1 MSTTDATTSST
12 GLPVGTWNLD
22 PVHSSANFA
31 VRHFEVGNFRGRFD
45 TFEAT
50 LTVDEDS
57 AELVGKVDAGSIVV
71 KDPNLQ
77 GHLGSPDFFDLERFP
92 EITFRSTQIRR
103 EGDQVELDGELTIK
117 GNSQPVHARGTI
129 YGPTVTLGDV
139 TKIGLELEAVVDKNE
154 FGLTWNAPLP
164 KGGVVLA
171 DEVKLNVELELLQS

>member
-1 MSTTDATTSST
+1 MSTTDATLNST
-12 GLPVGTWNLD
+12 GLPLGTWKLD

-45 TFEAT
+45 SFDAT
-50 LTVDEDS
+50 LTVEQDA
-57 AELVGKVDAGSIVV
+57 AELVGKVDASSIVV

-92 EITFRSTQIRR
+92 EITFRSTEIRR
-103 EGDQVELDGELTIK
+103 QGDQIELDGELTIK
-117 GNSQPVHARGTI
+117 GNGNAVHARGTI

-139 TKIGLELEAVVDKNE
+139 TKIGLELEAVVDKNQ

-171 DEVKLNVELELLQS
+171 DEVKLNVELELLQG

>member
-1 MSTTDATTSST
+1 MSVTDVTLSST
-12 GLPVGTWNLD
+12 GLPVGTWKLD
-22 PVHSSANFA
+22 PVHSTANFA
-31 VRHFEVGNFRGRFD
+31 IRHFEVGNFRGRFD
-45 TFEAT
+45 SFDAT
-50 LTVDEDS
+50 LTVDQDS
-57 AELVGKVDAGSIVV
+57 AELVGKVEASSLVV

-92 EITFRSTQIRR
+92 EITFRSTQISRKD
-103 EGDQVELDGELTIK
+103 DQVELDGELTIK
-117 GNSQPVHARGTI
+117 GNSHPVHARGTI

-139 TKIGLELEAVVDKNE
+139 TKIGLELEAVIDKNE

>member
-1 MSTTDATTSST
+1 MSTTDATLSTT

-31 VRHFEVGNFRGRFD
+31 IRHFEVGNFRGRFD
-45 TFEAT
+45 SFDAT
-50 LTVDEDS
+50 LTVGDDS
-57 AELVGKVDAGSIVV
+57 AELVGKVDVSSLVV

-92 EITFRSTQIRR
+92 EITFRSTQISR

-117 GNSQPVHARGTI
+117 GTAHPVHARGTI

-139 TKIGLELEAVVDKNE
+139 TKIGLELEAVIDKNE